1 MRSTR
6 EEAPRSRG
14 GAVFEFGRNSEG
26 GPGGG
31 AGGRPLKV
39 NRDLLLAKARRLRQE
54 GERTPRGSGR
64 SRAAFAEAEAA
75 FQRVLEMDPTD
86 GRAYVGLGKLL
97 LSLRRP
103 GEAREVYRKGAAN
116 TGGESA
122 YVWQAWG
129 VLEAREGD
137 SRAARRYFDAATVAD
152 PGHVGT
158 WHSWGL
164 MEERLGRAEKARD
177 LYLRGLRACSS
188 NGAIPGGDF
197 LSGGMPFLG
206 VGGDEGGPSGQAGP
220 NAGKAP
226 AGTPPTYLLQSLA
239 LLASRGGRPLEAR
252 AWFEKAVELD
262 DDQPGVWESWGSM
275 EARLGNREA
284 AREYFQNALQGST
297 SRYAWLSWGR
307 WETRWGEL
315 QKGRDLLRIAHRRY
329 PADTPIMQAL
339 ALSEAK
345 LGKAPEARRLF
356 RRATRQDPLHLP
368 SWQAW
373 GVLEWQRGETERARE
388 LFQQGV
394 WASPQS
400 PGVVAI
406 FKAWGDLEQS
416 EGDVET
422 ARALYE
428 CALQVDGRSR
438 RTWHALAEL
447 EEGEGNLT
455 RAEEFRLLAV
465 TDDGGMAPSQSLRLL
480 EQAGSARSSLG
491 PVVLDFVERWRQAF
505 EEAPR
510 PPLGLSGDPFAPA
523 TR

>member
-1 MRSTR
+1 
-6 EEAPRSRG
+6 
-14 GAVFEFGRNSEG
+14 
-26 GPGGG
+26 
-31 AGGRPLKV
+31 
-39 NRDLLLAKARRLRQE
+39 
-54 GERTPRGSGR
+54 
-64 SRAAFAEAEAA
+64 
-75 FQRVLEMDPTD
+75 MDPTD

-97 LSLRRP
+97 VARRRAA
-103 GEAREVYRKGAAN
+103 EAREVYREGAAN

-122 YVWQAWG
+122 YVWQSWG

-152 PGHVGT
+152 PQHVGT

-164 MEERLGRAEKARD
+164 MEERLGRPDRARD
-177 LYLRGLRACSS
+177 LYLRGLNAC
-188 NGAIPGGDF
+188 GGGGGLPGDF
-197 LSGGMPFLG
+197 LGGGMAAFLG
-206 VGGDEGGPSGQAGP
+206 GEAGGGRQGAEGAGGGPGGRRV
-220 NAGKAP
+220 
-226 AGTPPTYLLQSLA
+226 TPPTYLLQSLG
-239 LLASRGGRPLEAR
+239 LLASRNGRPLEAR

-307 WETRWGEL
+307 WETRWGEH

-329 PADTPIMQAL
+329 PADTPIIQAL
-339 ALSEAK
+339 ALAEAK
-345 LGKAPEARRLF
+345 LGRAPEARRLF

-373 GVLEWQRGETERARE
+373 GVLEWQRGAPGQARE

-394 WASPQS
+394 WASPQA

-416 EGDVET
+416 EGDAET

-428 CALQVDGRSR
+428 CALRVDGRSR

-447 EEGEGNLT
+447 EEGEGNWQ

-465 TDDGGMAPSQSLRLL
+465 AGAEAAPAPPSQGLRLFQ
-480 EQAGSARSSLG
+480 QAESAGSSLG
-491 PVVLDFVERWRQAF
+491 PVVRDFVERWQAALD
-505 EEAPR
+505 EAPR
-510 PPLGLSGDPFAPA
+510 RGPPGGRQPGGGGGEDLAYN
-523 TR
+523 R